1 MSASSVISLLAQADG
16 TEETVKDL
24 LGVVQNWMEYVGTI
38 AFAISGALL
47 AMSKRMDLAGIVV
60 LGAIVSVGGG
70 TLRDLLVQQEVF
82 WIEDPTFVLVGAGT
96 ALATVLLRRGQ
107 LIEAIQRHHLV
118 QIFDAAGLALF
129 VVTGTNVALAAGA
142 SNAAA
147 AIIGIISGVA
157 GGVMRDI
164 LAGEIPDVLTG
175 GELYATA
182 ALAGAVLYLLLLELS
197 VSPLAVFW
205 IPVVAIFIIR
215 LLAVRYQ
222 VALPSFGP
230 THHNSDR

>member
-47 AMSKRMDLAGIVV
+47 AISKRMDLAGIVV

>member
-16 TEETVKDL
+16 TEETVKEV

>member
-24 LGVVQNWMEYVGTI
+24 LGVVQTWMEYVGTI